1 MTRLKNMTPAQLC
14 WNLKLDKMV
23 MEKNVIGIVEFQID
37 RDEQSLEV

>member
-1 MTRLKNMTPAQLC
+1 MTPAQLC
-14 WNLKLDKMV
+14 WNLKLAKMV